1 MSNRQ
6 EVMGREV
13 AGAHFAK
20 QIRSTKPV
28 VPTDLPPVS
37 ADAVN
42 SPKSNRR
49 SPTRENPCL
58 RSPTFYIRLHRMSN
72 AAHLPYPL
80 PLANQPD
87 FGPLA
92 RHHRSFRSFPP
103 RTLLGKAGVVIENAF
118 ESLLASSSII
128 PDAPVYDSHTFP
140 WVKEVEADWRLVR
153 AELDQIMTYRDQIPS
168 FHEIIKEVSTITT
181 DHDWKT
187 FFLMGVGME
196 TGENA
201 RRCPNTMQVLQKIP
215 GITTAMFSILS
226 PGKHIPPHRGPY
238 AGVLRLHLGLLVPE
252 PREQVR
258 IRIGNQCYAW
268 EEGRCIIFDD
278 TYNHEVWNDTNGYR
292 VVLFVDFQRP
302 MTFPMDILNHWVMN
316 AAALAPFIR
325 EAGGKQKA
333 WEQKFYNQPKSPNT
347 GT

>member
-1 MSNRQ
+1 MNAAPPS
-6 EVMGREV
+6 
-13 AGAHFAK
+13 AAT
-20 QIRSTKPV
+20 RST
-28 VPTDLPPVS
+28 
-37 ADAVN
+37 
-42 SPKSNRR
+42 SP
-49 SPTRENPCL
+49 
-58 RSPTFYIRLHRMSN
+58 
-72 AAHLPYPL
+72 APYPL
-80 PLANQPD
+80 PLPHQPD
-87 FGPLA
+87 FGPLEK
-92 RHHRSFRSFPP
+92 HHRSFRSFPP
-103 RTLLGKAGVVIENAF
+103 KTLRGRVGVVVENAF
-118 ESLLASSSII
+118 ESVLARSSII
-128 PDAPVYDSHTFP
+128 PDAPVFDSHTFP
-140 WVKEVEADWRLVR
+140 WVKDVEADWRLVR

-181 DHDWKT
+181 DNDWKT
-187 FFLMGVGME
+187 YFLMGVGME

-201 RRCPNTMQVLQKIP
+201 RRCPNTMQVLKKIP

-252 PREQVR
+252 PREKVR

-316 AAALAPFIR
+316 AATLAPFIR

-333 WEQKFYNQPKSPNT
+333 WEKKFYGRNDPSPARP
-347 GT
+347 